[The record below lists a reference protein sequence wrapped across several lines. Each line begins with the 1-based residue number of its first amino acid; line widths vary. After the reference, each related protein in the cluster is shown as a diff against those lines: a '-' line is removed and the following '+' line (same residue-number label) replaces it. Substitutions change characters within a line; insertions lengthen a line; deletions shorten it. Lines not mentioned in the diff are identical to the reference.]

1 MLFDCRFL
9 ILPIVSF
16 LYFTSLG
23 EVREILNKYYLFS
36 IKYLL
41 KGISE
46 VNYKTLF
53 LNVTLLSLLLAGCG
67 GGSGG
72 SSTDSSE
79 EGLTDLTD
87 SPVLDDSQSNDDEE
101 DTRQDGDNT
110 LTRDLIISDPDY
122 SVGSTILRGLS
133 WPHGDVQVGAPVYA
147 AFNNSSS
154 HSIEKGVAATDTVDA
169 SDFTPVVTT
178 DPSNGEPFLRDIES
192 VRYTEADGSVNRWLM
207 SCDNTGSNGRAM
219 VKVYSE
225 NNPSPYLA
233 AVPLFSQEIVQG
245 VLQTWTIDNC
255 KQISIASVATASS
268 GFDLVLWVIGQG
280 TLSNDGSNA
289 YEFLV
294 RIDMDYNKNGAPGT
308 RVGGIPTLVSY
319 VNTAQGEY
327 LSVAGFSSDKAI
339 VASYTQM
346 SQSNEIRIIGDSY
359 NQPLMITQQN
369 KFTGTNGF
377 MDVADIHLWK
387 KNTNDYR
394 IYTVSGT
401 TGVYAIQWDAGQ
413 DQKTGEQT
421 YSSGDIQHCTGSITG
436 FRDPTAT
443 GRLWCHD
450 NTNAGNLLEF
460 EAPAIATTVL

>member
-1 MLFDCRFL
+1 M
-9 ILPIVSF
+9 
-16 LYFTSLG
+16 G
-23 EVREILNKYYLFS
+23 EVTKILNKYYLFS
-36 IKYLL
+36 IKYVI
-41 KGISE
+41 KGIHK

-53 LNVTLLSLLLAGCG
+53 INVAFLSFLLTGCG
-67 GGSGG
+67 GGSGSN
-72 SSTDSSE
+72 SSDSSNE
-79 EGLTDLTD
+79 DLTD
-87 SPVLDDSQSNDDEE
+87 VGTGPVLDDSQNDGGEE
-101 DTRQDGDNT
+101 DTSQDEDNT
-110 LTRDLIISDPDY
+110 LTRDLIISDADY

-133 WPHGDVQVGAPVYA
+133 WPHGDVQIGAPVYA
-147 AFNNSSS
+147 TFNNSTS
-154 HSIEKGVAATDTVDA
+154 HSIEKGISATDTVDA

-192 VRYTEADGSVNRWLM
+192 VRYTEADGSSNRWLM
-207 SCDNTGSNGRAM
+207 SCDNTGSAGRAM

-233 AVPLFSQEIVQG
+233 AVPLFNQEIVQG
-245 VLQTWTIDNC
+245 TLQTWTIDNC
-255 KQISIASVATASS
+255 RQISIASVTTASS
-268 GFDLVLWVIGQG
+268 GFGLVLWAIGQG

-413 DQKTGEQT
+413 DQKIGEQT

-436 FRDPTAT
+436 FRDPAAT

-460 EAPAIATTVL
+460 EAPSIAATVL

>member
-1 MLFDCRFL
+1 M
-9 ILPIVSF
+9 
-16 LYFTSLG
+16 
-23 EVREILNKYYLFS
+23 
-36 IKYLL
+36 
-41 KGISE
+41 
-46 VNYKTLF
+46 NYKTLF
-53 LNVTLLSLLLAGCG
+53 INVAFLSFLLTGCG
-67 GGSGG
+67 GGSGSN
-72 SSTDSSE
+72 SSDSSNE
-79 EGLTDLTD
+79 DLTD
-87 SPVLDDSQSNDDEE
+87 VGTGPVLDDSQNDGGEE
-101 DTRQDGDNT
+101 DTSQDGDNT
-110 LTRDLIISDPDY
+110 LTRDLIISDADY

-133 WPHGDVQVGAPVYA
+133 WPAGDVQVGAPIYA
-147 AFNNSSS
+147 TFNNSNS
-154 HSIEKGVAATDTVDA
+154 HSIEKGISATDTVDA

-192 VRYTEADGSVNRWLM
+192 VRYTEADGSSNRWLM
-207 SCDNTGSNGRAM
+207 SCDNTGSAGRAM

-233 AVPLFSQEIVQG
+233 AVPLFNQEIVQG
-245 VLQTWTIDNC
+245 TLQTWTIDNC
-255 KQISIASVATASS
+255 RQISIASVTTASS
-268 GFDLVLWVIGQG
+268 GFGLVLWAIGQG

-436 FRDPTAT
+436 FRDPAAT

-460 EAPAIATTVL
+460 DAPSIAATVL

>member
-1 MLFDCRFL
+1 MF
-9 ILPIVSF
+9 PIVSF
-16 LYFTSLG
+16 LYFTRLG
-23 EVREILNKYYLFS
+23 EVREILNNYYLFS

-233 AVPLFSQEIVQG
+233 AVPLFNQEIVQG

-268 GFDLVLWVIGQG
+268 GFGLVLWVIGQG

-308 RVGGIPTLVSY
+308 RVGGIPTLVRHL
-319 VNTAQGEY
+319 NTAQGEY

-339 VASYTQM
+339 VASYSSI
-346 SQSNEIRIIGDSY
+346 SQSNEIRILGDTY
-359 NQPLMITQQN
+359 NQPLMISQQN

>member
-1 MLFDCRFL
+1 M
-9 ILPIVSF
+9 
-16 LYFTSLG
+16 G
-23 EVREILNKYYLFS
+23 EVTKILNKYYLVS
-36 IKYLL
+36 IKYVI
-41 KGISE
+41 KGIHK

-53 LNVTLLSLLLAGCG
+53 INVAFLSFLLTGCG
-67 GGSGG
+67 GGSGSN
-72 SSTDSSE
+72 SSDSSNE
-79 EGLTDLTD
+79 DLTD
-87 SPVLDDSQSNDDEE
+87 VGTGPVLDDSQNDGGEE
-101 DTRQDGDNT
+101 DTSQDEDNT
-110 LTRDLIISDPDY
+110 LTRDLIISDADY

-133 WPHGDVQVGAPVYA
+133 WPHGDVQIGAPVYA
-147 AFNNSSS
+147 TFNNSTS
-154 HSIEKGVAATDTVDA
+154 HSIEKGISATDTVDA

-192 VRYTEADGSVNRWLM
+192 VRYTEADGSSNRWLM
-207 SCDNTGSNGRAM
+207 SCDNTGSAGRAM

-233 AVPLFSQEIVQG
+233 AVPLFNQEIVQG
-245 VLQTWTIDNC
+245 TLQTWTIDNC
-255 KQISIASVATASS
+255 RQISIASVTTASS
-268 GFDLVLWVIGQG
+268 GFGLVLWAIGQG

-387 KNTNDYR
+387 KNTDDYR

-436 FRDPTAT
+436 FRDPAAT

-460 EAPAIATTVL
+460 DAPSIAATVL

>member
-1 MLFDCRFL
+1 M
-9 ILPIVSF
+9 
-16 LYFTSLG
+16 
-23 EVREILNKYYLFS
+23 
-36 IKYLL
+36 
-41 KGISE
+41 
-46 VNYKTLF
+46 NYKTLF
-53 LNVTLLSLLLAGCG
+53 INVAFLSFLLTGCG
-67 GGSGG
+67 GGSGSN
-72 SSTDSSE
+72 SSDSSNE
-79 EGLTDLTD
+79 DLTD
-87 SPVLDDSQSNDDEE
+87 VGTGPVLDDSQNDGGEE
-101 DTRQDGDNT
+101 DTSQDGDNT
-110 LTRDLIISDPDY
+110 LTRDLIISDADY

-133 WPHGDVQVGAPVYA
+133 WPAGDVQVGAPIYA
-147 AFNNSSS
+147 TFNNSNS
-154 HSIEKGVAATDTVDA
+154 HSIEKGISATDTVDA
-169 SDFTPVVTT
+169 SDFTPVVTK

-192 VRYTEADGSVNRWLM
+192 VRYTEADGSSNRWLM
-207 SCDNTGSNGRAM
+207 SCDNTGSAGRAM

-233 AVPLFSQEIVQG
+233 AVPLFNQEIVQG
-245 VLQTWTIDNC
+245 TLQTWTIDNC
-255 KQISIASVATASS
+255 RQISIASVTTASS
-268 GFDLVLWVIGQG
+268 GFGLVLWAIGQG

-436 FRDPTAT
+436 FRDPAAT

-460 EAPAIATTVL
+460 DAPSIAATVL

>member
-1 MLFDCRFL
+1 M
-9 ILPIVSF
+9 
-16 LYFTSLG
+16 
-23 EVREILNKYYLFS
+23 
-36 IKYLL
+36 
-41 KGISE
+41 
-46 VNYKTLF
+46 NYKTLF
-53 LNVTLLSLLLAGCG
+53 INVAFLSFLLTGCG
-67 GGSGG
+67 GGSGSN
-72 SSTDSSE
+72 SSDSSNE
-79 EGLTDLTD
+79 DLTD
-87 SPVLDDSQSNDDEE
+87 VGTGPVLDDSQNDGGEE
-101 DTRQDGDNT
+101 DTSQDEDNT
-110 LTRDLIISDPDY
+110 LTRDLIISDADY

-133 WPHGDVQVGAPVYA
+133 WPHGDVQIGAPVYA
-147 AFNNSSS
+147 TFNNSTS
-154 HSIEKGVAATDTVDA
+154 HSIEKGISATDTVDA

-192 VRYTEADGSVNRWLM
+192 VRYTEADGSSNRWLM
-207 SCDNTGSNGRAM
+207 SCDNTGSAGRAM

-233 AVPLFSQEIVQG
+233 AVPLFNQEIVQG
-245 VLQTWTIDNC
+245 TLQTWTIDNC
-255 KQISIASVATASS
+255 RQISIASVTTASS
-268 GFDLVLWVIGQG
+268 GFGLVLWAIGQG

-339 VASYTQM
+339 VASYTQV

-387 KNTNDYR
+387 KNTDDYR

-436 FRDPTAT
+436 FRDPAAT

-460 EAPAIATTVL
+460 DAPSIAATVL

>member
-1 MLFDCRFL
+1 M
-9 ILPIVSF
+9 
-16 LYFTSLG
+16 
-23 EVREILNKYYLFS
+23 
-36 IKYLL
+36 
-41 KGISE
+41 
-46 VNYKTLF
+46 NYKTLF
-53 LNVTLLSLLLAGCG
+53 INVAFLSFLLTGCG
-67 GGSGG
+67 GGSGSN
-72 SSTDSSE
+72 SSDSSNE
-79 EGLTDLTD
+79 DLTD
-87 SPVLDDSQSNDDEE
+87 VGTGPVLDDSQNDGGEE
-101 DTRQDGDNT
+101 DTSQDEDNT
-110 LTRDLIISDPDY
+110 LTRDLIISDADY

-133 WPHGDVQVGAPVYA
+133 WPHGDVQIGAPVYA
-147 AFNNSSS
+147 TFNNSTS
-154 HSIEKGVAATDTVDA
+154 HSIEKGISATDTVDA

-192 VRYTEADGSVNRWLM
+192 VRYTEADGSSNRWLM
-207 SCDNTGSNGRAM
+207 SCDNTGSAGRAM

-233 AVPLFSQEIVQG
+233 AVPLFNQEIVQG
-245 VLQTWTIDNC
+245 TLQTGTIDNC
-255 KQISIASVATASS
+255 RQISIASVTTASS
-268 GFDLVLWVIGQG
+268 GFGLVLWAIGQG

-413 DQKTGEQT
+413 DQKIGEQT

-436 FRDPTAT
+436 FRDPAAT

-450 NTNAGNLLEF
+450 NTNASNLLEF
-460 EAPAIATTVL
+460 EAPSIAATVL

>member
-1 MLFDCRFL
+1 M
-9 ILPIVSF
+9 
-16 LYFTSLG
+16 
-23 EVREILNKYYLFS
+23 
-36 IKYLL
+36 
-41 KGISE
+41 
-46 VNYKTLF
+46 NYKTLF
-53 LNVTLLSLLLAGCG
+53 INVAFLSFLLTGCG
-67 GGSGG
+67 GGSGSNSG
-72 SSTDSSE
+72 DSSNE
-79 EGLTDLTD
+79 NLTDVGTG
-87 SPVLDDSQSNDDEE
+87 PVLDDSQNDGGEE
-101 DTRQDGDNT
+101 DTSQDGDNT
-110 LTRDLIISDPDY
+110 LTRDLIISDADY

-133 WPHGDVQVGAPVYA
+133 WPHGDVQVGAPIYA
-147 AFNNSSS
+147 TFNNSTS
-154 HSIEKGVAATDTVDA
+154 HSIEKGISATNTVDA
-169 SDFTPVVTT
+169 SDFIPVVIT

-192 VRYTEADGSVNRWLM
+192 VRYTEADGSSNRWLM
-207 SCDNTGSNGRAM
+207 SCDNTGSSGRAM

-225 NNPSPYLA
+225 NNPGTALA
-233 AVPLFSQEIVQG
+233 SVPLFNQEIVQG
-245 VLQTWTIDNC
+245 ALQTWTIDNC
-255 KQISIASVATASS
+255 KQISIASVTTASS
-268 GFDLVLWVIGQG
+268 GFGLVLWAIGQG
-280 TLSNDGSNA
+280 TLSSDGSNA

-294 RIDMDYNKNGAPGT
+294 RIDMDYNNNGAPGT

-319 VNTAQGEY
+319 VNAAQGEY

-339 VASYTQM
+339 VASYTQV

-401 TGVYAIQWDAGQ
+401 TGVYAILWDAGQ
-413 DQKTGEQT
+413 DQKIGEQT

-436 FRDPTAT
+436 FRDPAAT

-460 EAPAIATTVL
+460 DAPSIAATVL

>member
-1 MLFDCRFL
+1 MF
-9 ILPIVSF
+9 PIVSF
-16 LYFTSLG
+16 LYFTRLG

-79 EGLTDLTD
+79 EGPADFSD
-87 SPVLDDSQSNDDEE
+87 SPVLDDSQSNADGE
-101 DTRQDGDNT
+101 DTNQGGDNT

-233 AVPLFSQEIVQG
+233 AVPLFNQEIVQG

>member
-1 MLFDCRFL
+1 M
-9 ILPIVSF
+9 
-16 LYFTSLG
+16 
-23 EVREILNKYYLFS
+23 FS
-36 IKYLL
+36 IKYVL
-41 KGISE
+41 KGIHK
-46 VNYKTLF
+46 VNYKALF
-53 LNVTLLSLLLAGCG
+53 LNLAFLSFLLTGCG
-67 GGSGG
+67 GGSGSNSG
-72 SSTDSSE
+72 DSSNE
-79 EGLTDLTD
+79 DLTD
-87 SPVLDDSQSNDDEE
+87 VGTGPVLDDSQNDGGEE
-101 DTRQDGDNT
+101 DTSQDGDNT
-110 LTRDLIISDPDY
+110 LTRDLIISDADY

-133 WPHGDVQVGAPVYA
+133 WPHGDVQIGAPVYA
-147 AFNNSSS
+147 TFNNSTS
-154 HSIEKGVAATDTVDA
+154 HSIEKGISATDTVDA

-178 DPSNGEPFLRDIES
+178 DPSNGEPSLRDIES
-192 VRYTEADGSVNRWLM
+192 VRYTEADGSSNRWLM
-207 SCDNTGSNGRAM
+207 SCDNTGSAGRAM

-233 AVPLFSQEIVQG
+233 AVPLFNQEIVQG
-245 VLQTWTIDNC
+245 TLQTWTIDNC
-255 KQISIASVATASS
+255 RQISIASVTTASS
-268 GFDLVLWVIGQG
+268 GFGLVLWAIGQG
-280 TLSNDGSNA
+280 TLSNDGSNV

-339 VASYTQM
+339 VASYSSI
-346 SQSNEIRIIGDSY
+346 SQSNEIRILGDTY
-359 NQPLMITQQN
+359 NQPLMISQQN

-413 DQKTGEQT
+413 SEKIGEQT

-436 FRDPTAT
+436 FRDPAAT

-460 EAPAIATTVL
+460 EAPSIAATVL

>member
-1 MLFDCRFL
+1 MF
-9 ILPIVSF
+9 PIVSF
-16 LYFTSLG
+16 LYFTRLG

-233 AVPLFSQEIVQG
+233 AVPLFNQEIVQG

-268 GFDLVLWVIGQG
+268 GFGLVLWVIGQG

-308 RVGGIPTLVSY
+308 RVDSSPTLVRHL
-319 VNTAQGEY
+319 NTAQGEY

-339 VASYTQM
+339 VASYSSI
-346 SQSNEIRIIGDSY
+346 SQSNEIRILGDTY
-359 NQPLMITQQN
+359 NQPLMISQQN

-421 YSSGDIQHCTGSITG
+421 YNSGDIQHCTGSITG

>member
-16 LYFTSLG
+16 LYFTRLG

-79 EGLTDLTD
+79 EGPADFSD
-87 SPVLDDSQSNDDEE
+87 SPVLDDSQSNADGE
-101 DTRQDGDNT
+101 DTNQGGDNT

-233 AVPLFSQEIVQG
+233 AVPLFNQEIVQG

-268 GFDLVLWVIGQG
+268 GFGLVLWVIGQG

-308 RVGGIPTLVSY
+308 RVGGIPTLVRHL
-319 VNTAQGEY
+319 NTAQGEY

-339 VASYTQM
+339 VASYSSI
-346 SQSNEIRIIGDSY
+346 SQSNEIRILGDTY
-359 NQPLMITQQN
+359 NQPLMISQQN